1 MVQGLRIGEA
11 LGLRRSDLHFMASS
25 TSLRCRVDGPHL
37 HVVRRDN
44 PNRSWAKSR
53 NSRTVPVGP
62 WVLSYYDR
70 YVHERLACRS
80 ADGCDFVFVNLFHA
94 PLGAPMTDSA
104 VRQLMGEPQPPG
116 RAGPP
121 VRPHMLRHATGT
133 ELAEAGVAI
142 DVVQEILGHRSIES
156 TRVYV
161 HLSQRRLRDAM
172 EGLEERSGSQA
183 RRMEIEYG
191 DRTSAGGHCR
201 RFTTRCKALR
211 SGIVDR
217 LGGIATTGLGP

>member
-1 MVQGLRIGEA
+1 
-11 LGLRRSDLHFMASS
+11 MASS
-25 TSLRCRVDGPHL
+25 ASLRCRVDGPHL

-70 YVHERLACRS
+70 YVQERLACRA

-94 PLGAPMTDSA
+94 PLGAPMTDSS
-104 VRQLMGEPQPPG
+104 VRQLMGNLSR
-116 RAGPP
+116 RAGLGRP
-121 VRPHMLRHATGT
+121 VRPHMLRHATAT

-183 RRMEIEYG
+183 RRMEI
-191 DRTSAGGHCR
+191 DIR
-201 RFTTRCKALR
+201 
-211 SGIVDR
+211 
-217 LGGIATTGLGP
+217 